1 MDEPKFIPDR
11 NIRDNDNRPIKDAD
25 NLRPRNN
32 NPFTVDRNTVTIRFV
47 FNPAIPVESLKMI
60 RPNNVDSITVTY
72 ISPRNSRPKP
82 VVEDE
87 KPQKLVRFPQQP
99 YAVEVVIKVTRDDRN
114 EPMSFQVSI
123 WACYEVVTETTPS
136 VPTASSP
143 STTSVV
149 STSSVYTSA
158 PSSSSSYTGSTS
170 SSSPYTS
177 TPSSSS
183 VHTGSTSSSPTY
195 TSSMSLSST
204 SSSPSVHTPS
214 TSSGWI
220 RRAFTIPDMPECRV
234 ILNKQK
240 DPTRLKSDSVKLVS
254 KRQQKDPYSTS
265 SSPVR
270 QHPYRPLFLVYIFIE
285 LSSSV
290 TQASSTSVSTSVSRQ
305 QRYLTRQ
312 RV

>member
-1 MDEPKFIPDR
+1 MPKSETKKQQSIYCRQEYSHD
-11 NIRDNDNRPIKDAD
+11 
-25 NLRPRNN
+25 
-32 NPFTVDRNTVTIRFV
+32 TIV

-177 TPSSSS
+177 TTVFSS
-183 VHTGSTSSSPTY
+183 VH
-195 TSSMSLSST
+195 MVL
-204 SSSPSVHTPS
+204 
-214 TSSGWI
+214 
-220 RRAFTIPDMPECRV
+220 
-234 ILNKQK
+234 
-240 DPTRLKSDSVKLVS
+240 
-254 KRQQKDPYSTS
+254 
-265 SSPVR
+265 
-270 QHPYRPLFLVYIFIE
+270 
-285 LSSSV
+285 
-290 TQASSTSVSTSVSRQ
+290 QAAHL
-305 QRYLTRQ
+305 LTLLQ
-312 RV
+312 CL